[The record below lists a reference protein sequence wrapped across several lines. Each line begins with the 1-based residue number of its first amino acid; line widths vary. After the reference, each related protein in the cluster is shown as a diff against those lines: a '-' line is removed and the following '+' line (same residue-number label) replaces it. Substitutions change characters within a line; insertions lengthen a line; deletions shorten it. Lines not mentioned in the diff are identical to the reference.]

1 MAKKFKQIM
10 TQQQFTDTVKK
21 IADKEY
27 PTYTTDMVNRDPKPV
42 MPHIEEELDKIV
54 EQDLKTKDLEDET
67 SLLDARIKEFREART
82 ALNEAAK
89 IIDKLYPDLIH
100 ATDETAV
107 EIEYFRDIVS
117 KFAEIIQ
124 KTASIKVS
132 AAVDRD
138 SMQLLHKHTEL
149 TLAREKRQMDE
160 NVEQLKGA
168 LKESLNDHYRT
179 LKEMLKLEEGV
190 FLTPR
195 VAAWGSGL
203 IIAMEILTGVALVMW
218 LG

>member
-10 TQQQFTDTVKK
+10 TQQQFTETVKET
-21 IADKEY
+21 ADKEY

-67 SLLDARIKEFREART
+67 SLLDAKIKEFREARA

-89 IIDKLYPDLIH
+89 IIDKLYSDLIH

-138 SMQLLHKHTEL
+138 SMQLLHKHTDL
-149 TLAREKRQMDE
+149 TLVREKRQMDE
-160 NVEQLKGA
+160 HIEN
-168 LKESLNDHYRT
+168 LNRAIDEAFDKNYRS
-179 LKEMLKLEEGV
+179 LEERLSKDEGV
-190 FLTPR
+190 YLTPKMAGWAFGLFMLLEA
-195 VAAWGSGL
+195 VACLA
-203 IIAMEILTGVALVMW
+203 VVM
-218 LG
+218 

>member
-1 MAKKFKQIM
+1 
-10 TQQQFTDTVKK
+10 
-21 IADKEY
+21 
-27 PTYTTDMVNRDPKPV
+27 

-67 SLLDARIKEFREART
+67 SLLDAKIKEFREARA

-89 IIDKLYPDLIH
+89 IIDKLYLDLIH

-138 SMQLLHKHTEL
+138 SMQLLHKYTDL

-160 NVEQLKGA
+160 HVEQMKGA
-168 LKESLNDHYRT
+168 LRASLSEHY
-179 LKEMLKLEEGV
+179 
-190 FLTPR
+190 
-195 VAAWGSGL
+195 
-203 IIAMEILTGVALVMW
+203 
-218 LG
+218 

>member
-1 MAKKFKQIM
+1 
-10 TQQQFTDTVKK
+10 
-21 IADKEY
+21 
-27 PTYTTDMVNRDPKPV
+27 

-67 SLLDARIKEFREART
+67 SLLDAKIKEFREARA

-138 SMQLLHKHTEL
+138 SMQLLHKYTDL

-160 NVEQLKGA
+160 HVEQMKGA
-168 LKESLNDHYRT
+168 PEHLSASTTRPLKRCLRWKKVS
-179 LKEMLKLEEGV
+179 
-190 FLTPR
+190 F
-195 VAAWGSGL
+195 
-203 IIAMEILTGVALVMW
+203 
-218 LG
+218 